1 MATAII
7 LSHNH
12 PSGNLTPSEADKSIT
27 RKIKEGATLLDIQVI
42 DHIIVTQK
50 EYYSFADKGLI

>member
-12 PSGNLTPSEADKSIT
+12 SSGNLTPSEADKSIT